1 MYGPPMASQVVQVK
15 NPLAN
20 SGDRE
25 AWCTEVR
32 GITELDTT

>member
-1 MYGPPMASQVVQVK
+1 MYVPHMASQAALVK

-25 AWCTEVR
+25 AWCTEGH
-32 GITELDTT
+32 GIAELDTT